1 MIDGWSGALAGQ
13 AACIAAALFWAVAVG
28 LFRKPVDRYGA
39 RSVNTVKCLIAAV
52 LQGLTVW
59 ALGLQ
64 GTLFAAPLR
73 SILLVAASGMI
84 GLVFGDTALFAAVA
98 RIGVHRTLLLQTLA
112 PVFAALIGLV
122 WLGERLVPTQ
132 LGSALLI
139 LVGIAMV
146 VAPRRGGGGSGSV
159 PGGTVARSGSATHL
173 LAVGALLG
181 VLAAFGQGA
190 GIVVAKAGMREL
202 SFIPASFLR
211 LGTAALG
218 LLLIEMASGRLGRLA
233 ELLRDR
239 KALARVVPGTLLGTY
254 MALFLMMAGV
264 ALAPV
269 SVSAVLLSTSPVFSL
284 FIEAAVE
291 KRRVT
296 LRELLGTFLAVAG
309 VGVLTAI

>member
-1 MIDGWSGALAGQ
+1 MAGQ
-13 AACIAAALFWAVAVG
+13 AACIAAAFFWAVAVG

-39 RSVNTVKCLIAAV
+39 RSVNTVKCLIAAL
-52 LQGLTVW
+52 LQGLTLWV
-59 ALGLQ
+59 LGLQ
-64 GTLFAAPLR
+64 GALVEAPLA
-73 SILLVAASGMI
+73 SILLVAVSGLI
-84 GLVFGDTALFAAVA
+84 GLVIGDTALFAAVA

-122 WLGERLVPTQ
+122 WLGERVTLVQ
-132 LGSALLI
+132 SGGALLI

-146 VAPRRGGGGSGSV
+146 VAPRRDGGREGPV
-159 PGGTVARSGSATHL
+159 PGGNVARSGSAARL

-181 VLAAFGQGA
+181 VLAALGQGA
-190 GIVVAKAGMREL
+190 GIVVAKAGMREI

-218 LLLIEMASGRLGRLA
+218 LLLIETISGRLGRIA
-233 ELLRDR
+233 DLLRDR
-239 KALARVVPGTLLGTY
+239 SALTRVVPGTLLGTY
-254 MALFLMMAGV
+254 LALFMMMAGV

-284 FIEAAVE
+284 FIEAALE
-291 KRRVT
+291 KRRIT

-309 VGVLTAI
+309 VGVLTAL